1 MIKATADPPKPWI
14 YLIVAT
20 GDIYEDIPQAQAAA
34 REGADIV
41 AVIRS
46 TGQSLLDYVP
56 EGATREGFAG
66 TYATREN
73 FRLMRAALDDVSREL
88 GRYVRLT
95 NYASGLCMPEIAAL
109 AGLER
114 LDMMLNDCMYG
125 IIFRDINPRRTF
137 IDQRFSRQIH
147 ARAGIIINTGEDN
160 YLTTAD
166 AVDAAHTV
174 VVSQLLNEFFGKEAG
189 LADGQLG
196 LGHAFEINPE
206 VPDSFVLELAHA
218 QLVRELFPDA
228 PLKYMP
234 PTKHMTGNVFAGYL
248 LDAFFNLAGVMTD
261 QSILLIGMMTEGIHT
276 PFLSD
281 RDLALEN
288 VRYVA
293 RAAARLGEN
302 FRPPPGGFVERRAQQ
317 VLGEAVDLLRRI
329 SRDGLLNAI
338 ADGTFGV
345 TRRPA
350 DGGRGLDGVIER
362 ADGYFNPA
370 SEFLEA
376 GPAAARTGGSIM
388 SGQVIRPYGDT
399 TGDGQVQVSFT
410 LPVPF
415 GTEEERAL
423 ARRRRAAAGR
433 QDGPGTGHGGARQGD
448 GPGLHV
454 LHRLRQRPAPGRPL
468 RGHGGAAGVPAAV
481 PRPRS
486 TGGSGRPRPGAGG
499 GRRVHRRRRAHRRH
513 RRHPQRQGAR
523 GGEGPGVLPGDA
535 GGQPGR
541 AGGGGRPGRP
551 RGGRARGRGAGQ
563 PGRHPAGRAHLAA
576 ARQIAAAFREDSGMT
591 RPAAA
596 GRRRPQVRPG
606 DGRRARRGPGVRPRH
621 HAPRGGQ
628 LPGPHAGARAA
639 GGDAA

>member
-1 MIKATADPPKPWI
+1 METGSAVTRRLSLDPAVVAAARDLARRAGQPIVEMARTHTTVSVERAVLRLAGLQGADDDGMPWVNRLTDAVREATGLEHGVALPAWDALRAGGYADLAALARDAAAGRVKFRIPGGADARDARAAATAALARGIGRIDAQRAARDQMIAATSEPPKPGI

-20 GDIYEDIPQAQAAA
+20 GDIQEDIPQAQAAA
-34 REGADIV
+34 REGADII

-66 TYATREN
+66 TYATQEN

-95 NYASGLCMPEIAAL
+95 NYASGLCMPEIASL

-174 VVSQLLNEFFGKEAG
+174 VVSQLLNEYFGKEAG

-196 LGHAFEINPE
+196 LGHAFEINPA
-206 VPDSFVLELAHA
+206 VPDSFLLELAHA
-218 QLVRELFPDA
+218 QLVRELFPAA

-248 LDAFFNLAGVMTD
+248 LDAFFNLCGVMTD

-288 VRYVA
+288 VRYV
-293 RAAARLGEN
+293 REAAGRLGES
-302 FRPPPGGFVERRAQQ
+302 FRPVPGGFIDQRAGQ
-317 VLGEAVDLLRRI
+317 VLGESVELLRRI
-329 SRDGLLNAI
+329 CDDGLLNAI
-338 ADGTFGV
+338 ADGTFGI

-350 DGGRGLDGVIER
+350 DGGRGLDGVIEQ

-370 SEFLEA
+370 ADILERPQEPLPP
-376 GPAAARTGGSIM
+376 PAAS
-388 SGQVIRPYGDT
+388 
-399 TGDGQVQVSFT
+399 
-410 LPVPF
+410 
-415 GTEEERAL
+415 
-423 ARRRRAAAGR
+423 
-433 QDGPGTGHGGARQGD
+433 
-448 GPGLHV
+448 
-454 LHRLRQRPAPGRPL
+454 
-468 RGHGGAAGVPAAV
+468 PAAL
-481 PRPRS
+481 S
-486 TGGSGRPRPGAGG
+486 EIGAK
-499 GRRVHRRRRAHRRH
+499 
-513 RRHPQRQGAR
+513 P
-523 GGEGPGVLPGDA
+523 
-535 GGQPGR
+535 
-541 AGGGGRPGRP
+541 
-551 RGGRARGRGAGQ
+551 
-563 PGRHPAGRAHLAA
+563 
-576 ARQIAAAFREDSGMT
+576 
-591 RPAAA
+591 
-596 GRRRPQVRPG
+596 
-606 DGRRARRGPGVRPRH
+606 
-621 HAPRGGQ
+621 
-628 LPGPHAGARAA
+628 
-639 GGDAA
+639 

>member
-1 MIKATADPPKPWI
+1 MPRSEHTGGTAKPVLSLDPAMVREARELAAVAGRPIVEMARTHTTVSVERAVLRLGGLDGADPDDGMPWVNHLVDAVAESCGLQHGVALPAWDALVTGGYPSLAALASDAATGKVKFRLPEGGDAAAARLAATAALSDGFARIDARRAEREAMIKATADPPKPWI

-34 REGADIV
+34 REGADII

-174 VVSQLLNEFFGKEAG
+174 MVSQLLNEYFGREAG
-189 LADGQLG
+189 LAEWQLG
-196 LGHAFEINPE
+196 LGHAFEINPA
-206 VPDSFVLELAHA
+206 VPDSFLLELAHA
-218 QLVRELFPDA
+218 QLVRQLFPGA

-234 PTKHMTGNVFAGYL
+234 PTKYMTGNVFAGYL
-248 LDAFFNLAGVMTD
+248 LDAFFNLCGALTD

-288 VRYVA
+288 VRYVL
-293 RAAARLGEN
+293 RAAGRLGEN
-302 FRPPPGGFVERRAQQ
+302 FRPPPGGFVEQRAQQ
-317 VLGEAVDLLRRI
+317 VLAESVDLLRRI
-329 SRDGLLNAI
+329 TAEGLLNAI

-370 SEFLEA
+370 SDFLEGREQFLEA
-376 GPAAARTGGSIM
+376 G
-388 SGQVIRPYGDT
+388 
-399 TGDGQVQVSFT
+399 
-410 LPVPF
+410 
-415 GTEEERAL
+415 
-423 ARRRRAAAGR
+423 
-433 QDGPGTGHGGARQGD
+433 
-448 GPGLHV
+448 
-454 LHRLRQRPAPGRPL
+454 
-468 RGHGGAAGVPAAV
+468 
-481 PRPRS
+481 RS
-486 TGGSGRPRPGAGG
+486 
-499 GRRVHRRRRAHRRH
+499 
-513 RRHPQRQGAR
+513 
-523 GGEGPGVLPGDA
+523 
-535 GGQPGR
+535 
-541 AGGGGRPGRP
+541 
-551 RGGRARGRGAGQ
+551 
-563 PGRHPAGRAHLAA
+563 
-576 ARQIAAAFREDSGMT
+576 
-591 RPAAA
+591 
-596 GRRRPQVRPG
+596 
-606 DGRRARRGPGVRPRH
+606 
-621 HAPRGGQ
+621 
-628 LPGPHAGARAA
+628 
-639 GGDAA
+639 